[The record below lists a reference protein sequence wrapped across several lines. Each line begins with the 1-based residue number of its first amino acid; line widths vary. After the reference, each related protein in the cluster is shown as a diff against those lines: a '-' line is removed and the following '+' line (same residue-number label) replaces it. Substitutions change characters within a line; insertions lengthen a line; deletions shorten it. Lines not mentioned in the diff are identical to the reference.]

1 MLFVAKIFGT
11 HGIIDEDNI
20 KMTVDGVKTKFSFSP
35 ETMTVEYVYPE
46 DFLNNPHL
54 ISVSVTDDE
63 GIQRL

>member
-1 MLFVAKIFGT
+1 MAKIFGT

-46 DFLNNPHL
+46 DFL
-54 ISVSVTDDE
+54 I
-63 GIQRL
+63 